1 MKKTGGVAPS
11 SVFLSKKMARLVPK
25 ESLLVIEFGGG
36 TGALTRALLDH
47 LKEKA
52 ELIVFESNPVFIEKL
67 KKIQDVRL
75 TIVEGDATQA
85 KKVLTIEKHGTIDA
99 IVSSIPIANLK
110 KEEAFSLLTNWNDL
124 LKPNGI
130 CIQYQYS
137 LLTQKLFKQVFSNTK
152 IYFEPRNIPP
162 AFLYRGMKKA
172 PL

>member
-1 MKKTGGVAPS
+1 MYDHPLTPCSCTDGEH
-11 SVFLSKKMARLVPK
+11 K
-25 ESLLVIEFGGG
+25 E
-36 TGALTRALLDH
+36 T
-47 LKEKA
+47 K
-52 ELIVFESNPVFIEKL
+52 
-67 KKIQDVRL
+67 
-75 TIVEGDATQA
+75 
-85 KKVLTIEKHGTIDA
+85 EKHGTIDA